1 MNCYYYYYYEYCILC
16 VSCLLYKVKRISYDY
31 LIIFVRLDSPAKPQ
45 TSTKNNNITDTPNL
59 YPILP
64 AAQWWYT
71 QEIRGL
77 KTDTATLTTVSH
89 SGDSYKQQVLYFT
102 KDYGLYNSVY

>member
-31 LIIFVRLDSPAKPQ
+31 LIIFVRLDPPAKPQ

-59 YPILP
+59 YPIYI
-64 AAQWWYT
+64 ARGYT
-71 QEIRGL
+71 
-77 KTDTATLTTVSH
+77 ACC
-89 SGDSYKQQVLYFT
+89 
-102 KDYGLYNSVY
+102 SVVVYSRDKRTEN